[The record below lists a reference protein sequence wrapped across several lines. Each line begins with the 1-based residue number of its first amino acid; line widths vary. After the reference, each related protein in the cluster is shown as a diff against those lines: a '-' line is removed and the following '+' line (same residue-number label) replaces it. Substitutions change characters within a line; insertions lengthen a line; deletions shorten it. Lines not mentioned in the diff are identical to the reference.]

1 MNESADQCQIK
12 QLSLSLNQYLLS
24 TCHVPGTE
32 LGWEMLGPSWG
43 IKRTLTAQAAGRAL
57 LLPEGPEE
65 EAKTSVIL
73 SGELALPPDS
83 LAV

>member
-1 MNESADQCQIK
+1 
-12 QLSLSLNQYLLS
+12 
-24 TCHVPGTE
+24 
-32 LGWEMLGPSWG
+32 MLGPSLG
-43 IKRTLTAQAAGRAL
+43 IKRTLTAQATGRAL

-83 LAV
+83 LDLGYWP